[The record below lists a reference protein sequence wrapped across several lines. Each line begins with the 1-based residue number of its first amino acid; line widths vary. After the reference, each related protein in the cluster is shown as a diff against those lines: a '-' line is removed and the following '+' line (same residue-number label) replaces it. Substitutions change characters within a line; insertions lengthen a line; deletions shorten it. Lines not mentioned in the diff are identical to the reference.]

1 LGAAFLFQEVFM
13 LDENTIIDHILT
25 TVGESGV
32 SSLSTLHPSVASAK
46 RILNIEDI
54 AFQSIGWWFNT
65 ERDIKL
71 AVDAAGRVEAPAD
84 VLSLTVSHL
93 YDKSPAEKLRFVK
106 RGQFMIR
113 IGVRTCLTN
122 LCT

>member
-1 LGAAFLFQEVFM
+1 M

-54 AFQSIGWWFNT
+54 ARHQ
-65 ERDIKL
+65 
-71 AVDAAGRVEAPAD
+71 A
-84 VLSLTVSHL
+84 
-93 YDKSPAEKLRFVK
+93 
-106 RGQFMIR
+106 
-113 IGVRTCLTN
+113 C
-122 LCT
+122 C